1 MGLIHGTSLIH
12 STQDVNKQNKA
23 QQTKMISNT
32 GLHQTPGVNRRI
44 TPGVNRRVTP
54 GVNRRVTPGVNR
66 RVTPGVNR
74 RITLTAKHLG

>member
-12 STQDVNKQNKA
+12 STQDEDKQNKA
-23 QQTKMISNT
+23 QHAKMMSNT
-32 GLHQTPGVNRRI
+32 GLHQTPR
-44 TPGVNRRVTP
+44 VNRRVTP
-54 GVNRRVTPGVNR
+54 GVNRRIAAGMNR